1 MARKIEKA
9 ESEAYDLKGRL
20 APVTPHEEYSESHYL
35 LLVLDQWK
43 LIATITFVAIVIT
56 YVLTKTT
63 MTPWYQATA
72 IIEPIPEGAV
82 ENRVEGGIGGGG
94 GGFRW
99 RRDVL
104 LPHVHTGMDSQAQ
117 EYLDYSPAAAI
128 PSILTEL
135 AVRHNLTD
143 DLLQGRTRSG
153 PLPKRKPKNEAIRHI
168 ERVGLRSRHY
178 SIQGHNLSVHFID
191 LDPLK
196 AQEILQYYL
205 DDLRELQRQEAIR
218 NAAAAI
224 QSLEKEAGSTGDSL
238 LRENLYAL
246 AARQVE
252 RQKLAEVEADFAFKV
267 LEAPVS
273 PDKPYSPRALLN
285 CFVVMLLTPLVAA
298 LVIIIRDT
306 RRAGRKAE
314 TLQNR
319 RKSIEHGASF

>member
-1 MARKIEKA
+1 VARKIEKA

-82 ENRVEGGIGGGG
+82 ENRVEGGIGGFAGG
-94 GGFRW
+94 GMSSF
-99 RRDVL
+99 L
-104 LPHVHTGMDSQAQ
+104 MSTGMDSQAQ
-117 EYLDYSPAAAI
+117 EYLT
-128 PSILTEL
+128 ILRSYTFNTGV

-143 DLLQGRTRSG
+143 DLL
-153 PLPKRKPKNEAIRHI
+153 PDEKRPAT
-168 ERVGLRSRHY
+168 ERKLKMKLFDILKSRFKVDY